1 MTKSKVD
8 INETTIQYMCNGNWR
23 TLNICYTTPAPRSMT
38 PVKIILAVTWAITI
52 TLCAI
57 IVGATDWLFSNNVYR
72 ISAVVLLAITLAI
85 NSYCAY
91 KVTSI
96 GDDILS
102 VPRNGW
108 AISNKAW
115 AEAMSALNNLIVAG
129 GKKSE
134 PALAASTLAVQSLSR
149 GGDVAG
155 AFKVEAFAR
164 EMYSTIS
171 DMNSYQHADF
181 DYGVSSANIEDNG
194 GIARLD

>member
-1 MTKSKVD
+1 MTKSKAD
-8 INETTIQYMCNGNWR
+8 INETTIQYMHGGNWR

-38 PVKIILAVTWAITI
+38 PVKVVLAVTWVIMIA
-52 TLCAI
+52 LCAI
-57 IVGATDWLFSNNVYR
+57 IVGAKDWLFSNNVYR
-72 ISAVVLLAITLAI
+72 ISAVVVLAITLSI
-85 NSYCAY
+85 NSYYTY

-115 AEAMSALNNLIVAG
+115 ADAMSSLNNLIVAS

-134 PALAASTLAVQSLSR
+134 PALAVSTLAVQSLSR
-149 GGDVAG
+149 GENVAD
-155 AFKVEAFAR
+155 AFKVEEFAR

-171 DMNSYQHADF
+171 DMNSYRHVDF
-181 DYGVSSANIEDNG
+181 DYGVSSANLEDNG

>member
-1 MTKSKVD
+1 MTKSKAD
-8 INETTIQYMCNGNWR
+8 INETTIQYMHNGNWR

-38 PVKIILAVTWAITI
+38 PVKVVLAVTWVIMIA
-52 TLCAI
+52 LCAI
-57 IVGATDWLFSNNVYR
+57 IVGAKDWLFSNNVYR
-72 ISAVVLLAITLAI
+72 ISAVVVLAITLSI
-85 NSYCAY
+85 NSYYTY

-115 AEAMSALNNLIVAG
+115 ADAMSSLNSLIVAS

-134 PALAASTLAVQSLSR
+134 PALAVSTLAVQSLSR
-149 GGDVAG
+149 GGNVAD
-155 AFKVEAFAR
+155 AFKVEEFAR

-171 DMNSYQHADF
+171 DMNSYRHVDF
-181 DYGVSSANIEDNG
+181 DYGVSSANLEDNG